1 MDEVIKLLR
10 GRVVL
15 CGQLIKLIN
24 EWIDLLKI
32 NSSDTIELVNK
43 ISAIIKDLSVN
54 AAKSQA
60 FLDGV
65 QSSSLKEFIS
75 AQEKDIKRDVAERL
89 LLQSEK
95 LQTQLQAKKA
105 TAEKLAIEG
114 KKFADFTLNII
125 TQTQTGNTYG
135 AEAATSAQAKKHIF
149 EANV

>member
-10 GRVVL
+10 ERVVL
-15 CGQLIKLIN
+15 CGQLIKLFT
-24 EWIDLLKI
+24 EWIDLLKD
-32 NSSDTIELVNK
+32 NSSNTIELVTK

-75 AQEKDIKRDVAERL
+75 TQDKDIKRDVAERL

-95 LQTQLQAKKA
+95 LQSQLKSKKD
-105 TAEKLAIEG
+105 TAEKLAAVG

-125 TQTQTGNTYG
+125 TQTQTSSTYG

>member
-10 GRVVL
+10 ERVVL
-15 CGQLIKLIN
+15 CGQLMKLFT
-24 EWIDLLKI
+24 EWIDLLKN
-32 NSSDTIELVNK
+32 NSSDTIELVTK

-60 FLDGV
+60 FLDRV
-65 QSSSLKEFIS
+65 KMNSLKEFIS
-75 AQEKDIKRDVAERL
+75 TQDKDIKRDVAERL

-95 LQTQLQAKKA
+95 LQSQLKEKKD
-105 TAEKLAIEG
+105 TAERLAAIG

-125 TQTQTGNTYG
+125 TQTQTSSTYG
-135 AEAATSAQAKKHIF
+135 SEAATSAQAKKHIF

>member
-1 MDEVIKLLR
+1 MDEVIGLLR

-15 CGQLIKLIN
+15 CGQLIKLFN
-24 EWIDLLKI
+24 EWIDLLKN
-32 NSSDTIELVNK
+32 NSSDTIELVTK

-60 FLDGV
+60 FLDRV
-65 QSSSLKEFIS
+65 KVNSLKEFIS
-75 AQEKDIKRDVAERL
+75 TQDKDIKRDVAERL

-95 LQTQLQAKKA
+95 LQSQLKEKKD
-105 TAEKLAIEG
+105 TAEKLAAIG

-125 TQTQTGNTYG
+125 TQTQTSNTYG
-135 AEAATSAQAKKHIF
+135 SEAATSAQAKKHIF